1 MRIALGADHAGWELK
16 ATIRGWLAEHRHE
29 VEDLGTDSG
38 ASVDYP
44 DFAQRVSA
52 RVASGEADRGIL
64 VCGTGAG
71 MAMAANR
78 HPGVRAVNCI
88 DSFTAR
94 MARSHN
100 DANVLALGARVVG
113 PGLALE
119 LLQTF
124 LDEPFSGGRH
134 ARRVELIEHGAG
146 DRPAAPA
153 ARGGGRT
160 GGRQP

>member
-1 MRIALGADHAGWELK
+1 MDRVAILTGMRIALGADHAGWELK
-16 ATIRGWLAEHRHE
+16 TTIRGWLEEHGHE

-44 DFAQRVSA
+44 DFARRVS
-52 RVASGEADRGIL
+52 RSVSGGTAERGVL

-71 MAMAANR
+71 MAIAANR

-88 DSFTAR
+88 DPFTAR

-124 LDEPFSGGRH
+124 LEEPFAGGRH
-134 ARRVELIEHGAG
+134 ARRVELIEQE
-146 DRPAAPA
+146 
-153 ARGGGRT
+153 T
-160 GGRQP
+160 G